1 MLKMNSSIEKLLKN
15 PLGFLTARDN
25 SNDIVAISSRVRLA
39 RNFKKHLFPVAASV
53 AELQKVRNSVDDLY
67 ENGKLGKSNILK
79 FFIDDLSELDRD
91 ILFERHLVSKELITN
106 PVNRAAYITANEKMS
121 LMVNEED
128 HLRIQAFA
136 NGFNLKKAYKIAE
149 SIDDKI
155 SAELE
160 YAFDPRLGYLSSCPS
175 NVGTGMRAS
184 VMLHLVGLQL
194 QGELESTMR
203 ALKKLNFAVRGV
215 FGEGSSNS
223 GALFQ
228 ISNQSTLGSS
238 EEEFLEKIHST
249 IEQIIAYE
257 LNARESL
264 FRSRQYE
271 ILDYIGRAYGL
282 MKHAYLLDKKDLFN
296 TISGVKLGVDMG
308 VFSNLNIRRIHE
320 IFITLGDAHLQKY
333 HGNIF
338 KNNGERNAYRAA
350 LVRDKIRKGALE

>member
-1 MLKMNSSIEKLLKN
+1 MNSSIEKLLKN

-39 RNFKKHLFPVAASV
+39 RNFKQFLFPVASSV
-53 AELQKVRNSVDDLY
+53 AELQKVRNFVDDLY
-67 ENGKLGKSNILK
+67 ENGKLGKSNVLK
-79 FFIDDLSELDRD
+79 FFIDDLSELDRE
-91 ILFERHLVSKELITN
+91 ILFERHLISKELITN

-128 HLRIQAFA
+128 HLRIQAFT

-149 SIDDKI
+149 AIDDKI
-155 SAELE
+155 STEIE

-175 NVGTGMRAS
+175 NVGTGLRAS
-184 VMLHLVGLQL
+184 VMLHLIGLQL
-194 QGELESTMR
+194 KGELDSAIR
-203 ALKKLNFAVRGV
+203 ALNKLNFAVRGV

-238 EEEFLEKIHST
+238 EEEFLEKIQST

-282 MKHAYLLDKKDLFN
+282 MKHAYLLDKKELFN

-320 IFITLGDAHLQKY
+320 IFISLGDAHLQKY

-338 KNNGERNAYRAA
+338 KNSGERNAYRAA
-350 LVRDKIRKGALE
+350 LVRDKIRKGVLE